1 MLVTMRSGDTARDPF
16 LAAQFALMVGPLRS
30 REGLGRVALALL
42 LDALDRRLDA
52 GEMRVDGERPLEG
65 LERRLVAVEREID
78 LTKTGERAK
87 MMRLQLQRALD
98 IGDAR
103 LEIAEDVIDGGALVP
118 ALGEIG
124 AALNHGIE
132 DGERLFGTAVGHR
145 LQPALHHR
153 VDLVI
158 GADAPDLPD
167 DRLDNPHLA
176 IRRPP

>member
-1 MLVTMRSGDTARDPF
+1 MRI
-16 LAAQFALMVGPLRS
+16 
-30 REGLGRVALALL
+30 
-42 LDALDRRLDA
+42 DRKR
-52 GEMRVDGERPLEG
+52 RLEG

-78 LTKTGERAK
+78 LTEAGERAE
-87 MMRLQLQRALD
+87 MMRLELQRALD

-103 LEIAEDVIDGGALVP
+103 LEIAEYIIDGGALVP
-118 ALGEIG
+118 AFGEIR
-124 AALNHGIE
+124 AALDHGIE

-167 DRLDNPHLA
+167 DRLDNSRLA
-176 IRRPP
+176 IRP